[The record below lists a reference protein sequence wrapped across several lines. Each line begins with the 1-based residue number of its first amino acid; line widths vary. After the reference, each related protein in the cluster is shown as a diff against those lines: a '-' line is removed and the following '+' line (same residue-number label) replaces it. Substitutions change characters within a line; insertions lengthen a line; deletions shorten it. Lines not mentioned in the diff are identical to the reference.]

1 MAATAETQ
9 VEAYRTR
16 MGRIGAS
23 PSLVRSEPGGAVRL
37 AIADFKAFEG
47 EFQPHPYLML
57 NMCIGRAGHLR
68 RVGARVRVEGALRPG
83 TIGLALPDDAARG
96 CWPSAR
102 MLGVAVD
109 LDALNARGAMD
120 VKAEALVAAASQLH
134 RDPLLSAV
142 MTAMWRDAE
151 AHGLSSAFFDHGLNL
166 ILTRLAQ
173 AAATPVKS
181 PRAMAPLS
189 KDKLARVMDLLEARL
204 ATDFSV
210 GEMARTLGMD
220 ASTFTRA
227 FRAATGLAPF
237 AYLTRRRMELAL
249 DHLRCGHSVT
259 NTALAVGYA
268 NPSKFAAAFARVHGS
283 LPSQWRDVDGS
294 A

>member
-1 MAATAETQ
+1 MAAAAETQ
-9 VEAYRTR
+9 VEAYRTGMR
-16 MGRIGAS
+16 RIGAS
-23 PSLVRSEPGGAVRL
+23 PSLIRSEPGGAVRL

-57 NMCIGRAGHLR
+57 NMCLGRAGHLR
-68 RVGARVRVEGALRPG
+68 RVGARAQVEGMLRPG

-109 LDALNARGAMD
+109 LEALNARGAVD

-134 RDPLLSAV
+134 RDPLLTAV
-142 MTAMWRDAE
+142 LTAMWRDAE

-166 ILTRLAQ
+166 VLTRLAQ
-173 AAATPVKS
+173 ALTAPTKPARK
-181 PRAMAPLS
+181 AAPLS
-189 KDKLARVMDLLEARL
+189 KAQLSRVVDLLESRL

-210 GEMARTLGMD
+210 GEMARVLGMD
-220 ASTFTRA
+220 PSTFTRA

-237 AYLTRRRMELAL
+237 AYLTRRRMALAL
-249 DHLRCGHSVT
+249 DYLRCGHSVT
-259 NTALAVGYA
+259 NTAMAVGYA
-268 NPSKFAAAFARVHGS
+268 NPSKFAAAFARVHGA
-283 LPSQWRDVDGS
+283 LPSHWEEID
-294 A
+294 

>member
-1 MAATAETQ
+1 MS
-9 VEAYRTR
+9 
-16 MGRIGAS
+16 RIGAS

-37 AIADFKAFEG
+37 AIADFQAFEG

-57 NMCIGRAGHLR
+57 NMCVGRAGHLR
-68 RVGARVRVEGALRPG
+68 RVSARAQVEGALRPG

-109 LDALNARGAMD
+109 LDVLNARGAVD

-134 RDPLLSAV
+134 RDPLLTAV
-142 MTAMWRDAE
+142 LTAMWRDAE

-166 ILTRLAQ
+166 VLTRLAQ
-173 AAATPVKS
+173 TVAAPKKPARK
-181 PRAMAPLS
+181 AAPLS
-189 KDKLARVMDLLEARL
+189 KAQLSRAVDLLESRL

-210 GEMARTLGMD
+210 GEMARVLGMD
-220 ASTFTRA
+220 PSTFTRA

-237 AYLTRRRMELAL
+237 AFLTRRRMDLAL

-268 NPSKFAAAFARVHGS
+268 NPSKFAAAFARVYGA
-283 LPSQWRDVDGS
+283 LPSHWEEID
-294 A
+294 

>member
-1 MAATAETQ
+1 MAAAAETQ
-9 VEAYRTR
+9 VEAYRTGMR
-16 MGRIGAS
+16 RIGAS

-57 NMCIGRAGHLR
+57 NMCLGRAGHLR
-68 RVGARVRVEGALRPG
+68 RVGARAQVEGMLRSG

-109 LDALNARGAMD
+109 LDALNARGAID
-120 VKAEALVAAASQLH
+120 IKAEALVAAASQLH

-173 AAATPVKS
+173 TLAAPIKPARKI
-181 PRAMAPLS
+181 APLS
-189 KDKLARVMDLLEARL
+189 KAQLSRVVDLLESRL

-210 GEMARTLGMD
+210 GEMARVLGMD
-220 ASTFTRA
+220 PSTFTRA

-237 AYLTRRRMELAL
+237 AYLTRRRMALAL
-249 DHLRCGHSVT
+249 DYLRCGHSVT
-259 NTALAVGYA
+259 NTAMAVGYA
-268 NPSKFAAAFARVHGS
+268 NPSKFAAAFARVHGA
-283 LPSQWRDVDGS
+283 LPSHWEEID
-294 A
+294 

>member
-1 MAATAETQ
+1 M
-9 VEAYRTR
+9 
-16 MGRIGAS
+16 
-23 PSLVRSEPGGAVRL
+23 RL

-47 EFQPHPYLML
+47 EFQPHSYLML
-57 NMCIGRAGHLR
+57 NMCLGRTGHLR
-68 RVGARVRVEGALRPG
+68 RVGARAQVEGMLRPG

-173 AAATPVKS
+173 TLAAPIKPARKI
-181 PRAMAPLS
+181 APLS
-189 KDKLARVMDLLEARL
+189 KAQLSRVVDLLESRL

-210 GEMARTLGMD
+210 GEMARVLGMD
-220 ASTFTRA
+220 PSTFTRA

-249 DHLRCGHSVT
+249 DYLRCGHSVT
-259 NTALAVGYA
+259 NTAMAVGYA
-268 NPSKFAAAFARVHGS
+268 NPSKFAAAFARVHGA
-283 LPSQWRDVDGS
+283 LPSHWEEID
-294 A
+294 